1 MRPEIIKKLTRESF
15 DLLVIG
21 GGATGAGI
29 ALDAASRGLRTA
41 LVEKGDFASG
51 TSSRS
56 TKLIHGGLRY
66 LKQLE
71 FGLVHETGRERA
83 VVHRLIPHLVVRE
96 TMLLPIMRGG
106 TYGRFSS
113 ALGVTLY
120 DFLAGVHSSERRRI
134 LDRKKAMEIEPMLD
148 PIKLRGGVLYFEY
161 RTDDARLTI
170 ELIKTAVRFGAVCLN
185 YCKMQTFRHSG
196 DQISGAFCRDEIT
209 GDSLEIKAA
218 RVVNAS
224 GPWVDEIRELNGS
237 LTKKRLHLTKGVH
250 LVVDYKKLPVRQS
263 VYFDAPDGRLIFIIP
278 RGDKAYFGTTDT
290 VYQGDKDHVVT
301 TREDAEYLMDAVNSF
316 FPDAG
321 IRLQDI
327 ESSWAGLRPLIH
339 QEGKA
344 ASEISRKDEIFI
356 ASDGL
361 ISVAGGKLTGYRVM
375 AKKIVD
381 RVIKGLGNSE
391 NRTVKKC
398 RTKEV
403 RLTQPPLVN
412 EKEIEIYLAEMT
424 KKLARKG
431 LPAPEA
437 KYLILN
443 YGKASDKILDKMEQF
458 DDRDPAVKMI
468 RAELD
473 FTFREEMVTNAVDF
487 FDRRT
492 GRLSFNMKSV
502 QKFREIIL
510 NDLAGLLHWNERE
523 KRREQERLDLKIK
536 EVNVQPSD
544 Q

>member
-185 YCKMQTFRHSG
+185 YCKMQRFIHSG

-237 LTKKRLHLTKGVH
+237 LTKKQLYLTKGVH
-250 LVVDYKKLPVRQS
+250 LVVDYNKLPVSQS

-278 RGDKAYFGTTDT
+278 RGNKAYFGTTDT

-301 TREDAEYLMDAVNSF
+301 TREDAEYLIHAVNNF
-316 FPDAG
+316 FPSAE

-344 ASEISRKDEIFI
+344 ASEISRKDEIFM
-356 ASDGL
+356 APDGL
-361 ISVAGGKLTGYRVM
+361 ISIAGGKLTGYRVM

-381 RVIKGLGNSE
+381 RVIKGLGNSK

-398 RTKEV
+398 RTKEI
-403 RLTQPPLVN
+403 RLTQPPLVD

-424 KKLARKG
+424 KKLARNK
-431 LPAPEA
+431 LPASEA

-473 FTFREEMVTNAVDF
+473 FTFREE
-487 FDRRT
+487 
-492 GRLSFNMKSV
+492 
-502 QKFREIIL
+502 
-510 NDLAGLLHWNERE
+510 
-523 KRREQERLDLKIK
+523 
-536 EVNVQPSD
+536 
-544 Q
+544 